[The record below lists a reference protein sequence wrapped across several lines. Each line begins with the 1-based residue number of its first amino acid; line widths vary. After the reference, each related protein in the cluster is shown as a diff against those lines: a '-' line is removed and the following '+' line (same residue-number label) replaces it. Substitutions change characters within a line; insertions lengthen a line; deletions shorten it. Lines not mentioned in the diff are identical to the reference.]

1 MVKIINDNMD
11 IFDIYA
17 DNFLRYTTSTKK
29 LKCII
34 IDIDCLSC
42 IELW

>member
-17 DNFLRYTTSTKK
+17 DNFLRYTKK

>member
-17 DNFLRYTTSTKK
+17 DNCLRETSTKK